1 MVVVQCQRNVP
12 KSVVQVKNCCVSLFF
27 LLNLFFDVPE
37 LYLLVPKQRHH
48 VAKQETFNRSVL
60 KADLVKT

>member
-1 MVVVQCQRNVP
+1 MP
-12 KSVVQVKNCCVSLFF
+12 KECTKKRGAGAKLLFF
-27 LLNLFFDVPE
+27 SVFPIKPIFFDVPE

-48 VAKQETFNRSVL
+48 VAKQETFNRSLL